1 MRSAVSAID
10 GTSLDGAR
18 RSFARCTLFRGLSAA
33 EKETL
38 LARARVR
45 RFEPGETIFLM
56 GSSGNSMMAV
66 LSGDVRIS
74 VPSTD
79 GREIVLAILH
89 ENEYFGE
96 IAMLDG
102 KERTAD
108 ARAMTSCT
116 LAILERRDVMALFER
131 HPGAWA
137 GMVEV
142 LCERLRATDQHVA
155 EIALLRLPT
164 RLAKALLRTIKAED
178 ADRAAGGN
186 AIPLSQRELGA
197 LVGAARESVN
207 RCLRE
212 WQRSGLVRVDGNS
225 ITIINRGTLEELAQ
239 QD

>member
-1 MRSAVSAID
+1 MRNAVSAID
-10 GTSLDGAR
+10 GTSLDVAR

-45 RFEPGETIFLM
+45 RFETGETIFLM

-108 ARAMTSCT
+108 ARALTSCT

-131 HPGAWA
+131 NPGAWA

-178 ADRAAGGN
+178 ADRAVGGN
-186 AIPLSQRELGA
+186 AILLSQRELGA

>member
-1 MRSAVSAID
+1 
-10 GTSLDGAR
+10 
-18 RSFARCTLFRGLSAA
+18 
-33 EKETL
+33 
-38 LARARVR
+38 
-45 RFEPGETIFLM
+45 
-56 GSSGNSMMAV
+56 MAV

-108 ARAMTSCT
+108 ARALTSCT
-116 LAILERRDVMALFER
+116 LAILERRDVLALFER

-137 GMVEV
+137 RMVEV
-142 LCERLRATDQHVA
+142 LCERLRATDRHVA
-155 EIALLRLPT
+155 EIALLKLPT
-164 RLAKALLRTIKAED
+164 RLAKALLRANAGH
-178 ADRAAGGN
+178 ADRRVGSSG
-186 AIPLSQRELGA
+186 IPLSQRELGA

-212 WQRSGLVRVDGNS
+212 WQRSGFVRVDGNIIS
-225 ITIINRGTLEELAQ
+225 ILDRATLEGLAD

>member
-1 MRSAVSAID
+1 M
-10 GTSLDGAR
+10 AR
-18 RSFARCTLFRGLSAA
+18 RSLAECTLFRGLSDS
-33 EKETL
+33 EKDA
-38 LARARVR
+38 LAGRARLR
-45 RFEPGETIFLM
+45 RFEAGETIFLM
-56 GSSGNSMMAV
+56 GSLGNSMMAV

-74 VPSTD
+74 VPSAD

-108 ARAMTSCT
+108 ARAMTSCM
-116 LAILERRDVMALFER
+116 LAILERRDMLALFER

-137 GMVEV
+137 RMVDV

-155 EIALLRLPT
+155 EIALLKLPT
-164 RLAKALLRTIKAED
+164 RLAKALLRAIKPGGG
-178 ADRAAGGN
+178 ADRPV

-212 WQRSGLVRVDGNS
+212 WQRSGLLRVDGNT
-225 ITIINRGTLEELAQ
+225 ITILDRTTLEEIAH

>member
-1 MRSAVSAID
+1 MTSAVSAID
-10 GTSLDGAR
+10 RTSLDIAR
-18 RSFARCTLFRGLSAA
+18 RSFAQCTLFRGLSAV

-45 RFEPGETIFLM
+45 RFEAGETIFLM

-66 LSGDVRIS
+66 LGGDVRIS

-89 ENEYFGE
+89 ENDYFGE

-116 LAILERRDVMALFER
+116 LAILERRDVLALFER
-131 HPGAWA
+131 NPGAWA

-155 EIALLRLPT
+155 EIALLKVPV
-164 RLAKALLRTIKAED
+164 RLAKALLRTIKAEG
-178 ADRAAGGN
+178 DRSIGGN

-212 WQRSGLVRVDGNS
+212 WQRSGLVRVDGNV
-225 ITIINRGTLEELAQ
+225 ITILDRATLEDLAH